1 MKLTLTWLLM
11 MASLVV
17 AATATAATRTQ
28 NVVLHTA
35 DGVSVFGTFTAA
47 QPNNNKVLLLFHQAH
62 ANRHEYD
69 PLIPTLT
76 ALGYD
81 TLAID
86 QRAGGRLFGGDNQT
100 VAKLGRSADYI
111 DALPDLE
118 AALTWAQRR
127 GYQTIVTVGS
137 SYSASLNIVLAARHP
152 GAIAA
157 IASFS
162 PGEYFADDDLIK
174 NAATKVEIPFYITTD
189 PAEENNV
196 AEVLS
201 KAGNADNIVHFQPE
215 HGIHGASTLVDA
227 RDPAGYRE
235 NLRHF
240 TAFLSWAGS
249 RQRP

>member
-1 MKLTLTWLLM
+1 MKLVSPWLTLTCLL
-11 MASLVV
+11 
-17 AATATAATRTQ
+17 AATAAVAASRTQ
-28 NVVLHTA
+28 NVVLHTS
-35 DGVSVFGTFTAA
+35 DDVKVFGTFTAA
-47 QPNNNKVLLLFHQAH
+47 RPNNDKVLLLFHQAH

-86 QRAGGRLFGGDNQT
+86 QRSGGRLFGGDNQT
-100 VAKLGRSADYI
+100 VARLGSSADYI

-118 AALTWAQRR
+118 AALAWAQGR
-127 GYQTIVTVGS
+127 GYRTIVTVGS

-152 GAIAA
+152 GEITA

-162 PGEYFADDDLIK
+162 PGEYFADKNLIK
-174 NAATKVEIPFYITTD
+174 NAAAKVKIPFYITTD

-196 AEVLS
+196 AAVLS
-201 KAGNADNIVHFQPE
+201 KTHGNDNIAHFQPE
-215 HGIHGASTLVDA
+215 HGIHGASTLVES
-227 RDPAGYRE
+227 RDPAGYKK

-249 RQRP
+249 RQRD